1 MVSFICD
8 ACGNTVKKTQVEKHY
23 TTVCRNCSVLSC
35 LDCGV
40 DFPGDA
46 YLAHTSCVTEA
57 EKYQG
62 HLFQA
67 KDKENKGETKQK
79 EWLKSVQGTSNQT
92 TDPKLRNLLKKLS
105 AYSNIPRKKKKF
117 DNFCKNS
124 VNVYDAKTLDQ
135 LWDLFTGGNDAGKQ
149 TTPTETK
156 ENGTES
162 SAGNST
168 ECKENGTTDEHTTVE
183 EETNEIKDDT
193 ESTTK
198 KKKKKKKTTDRE
210 STVEETT
217 SEPTEEE
224 ETITK
229 KKKKK
234 KTNVTECTGETVTE
248 NTVEQDANEP
258 KKKKKKKTQTGE
270 TGVAVNGGQNGERK
284 LGKKSKLTETTGI
297 ECNPNK
303 KPKPDSE
310 NDGEET
316 APTGKFQWHKTI
328 KQILREQEDGELSLK
343 KLQKKVLSAYQAHGL
358 DHRASTESEAMALC
372 DKKIKSYPKAKI
384 AKDRVKFVK

>member
-46 YLAHTSCVTEA
+46 YISHTSCVTEA

-62 HLFQA
+62 HLYQA

-79 EWLKSVQGTSNQT
+79 EWLRSVQGTSSQT
-92 TDPKLRNLLKKLS
+92 ADPKLRNLLKKLT

-149 TTPTETK
+149 TSQSE
-156 ENGTES
+156 
-162 SAGNST
+162 NST
-168 ECKENGTTDEHTTVE
+168 ESAQNGQQEVVPEETVSDSETKPAPVNGPTTVDE
-183 EETNEIKDDT
+183 TSDSTEETV
-193 ESTTK
+193 TK
-198 KKKKKKKTTDRE
+198 KKKKKKKADK
-210 STVEETT
+210 SVECNVA
-217 SEPTEEE
+217 SD
-224 ETITK
+224 TITD
-229 KKKKK
+229 
-234 KTNVTECTGETVTE
+234 N
-248 NTVEQDANEP
+248 NAAEP
-258 KKKKKKKTQTGE
+258 KKKKKKKHQVAE
-270 TGVAVNGGQNGERK
+270 TVEQGNCVENGERK
-284 LGKKSKLTETTGI
+284 LGKKTKLIDSTEP

-303 KPKPDSE
+303 KLKTEDE
-310 NDGEET
+310 DNTGEEGVS
-316 APTGKFQWHKTI
+316 AGKFLWHRTI

-343 KLQKKVLSAYQAHGL
+343 KLRKKVLSAYQAHGL

-372 DKKIKSYPKAKI
+372 EKKIKSYPKAKI
-384 AKDRVKFVK
+384 IKDKVKLVK